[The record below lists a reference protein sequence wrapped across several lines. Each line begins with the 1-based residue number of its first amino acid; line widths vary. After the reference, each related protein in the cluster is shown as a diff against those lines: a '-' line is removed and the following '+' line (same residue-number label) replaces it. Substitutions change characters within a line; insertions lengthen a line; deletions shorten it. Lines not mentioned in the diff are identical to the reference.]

1 MSQQKHTWFTSDL
14 HIGHRK
20 VAGIRGFWDEDKV
33 VDVFPQD
40 VDGFEMSVECLP
52 DTQEHDLVMAE
63 NWDAVVRPGDTVY
76 VLGDISINGGEHAL
90 KWMDARPGNKIL
102 VAGNHDP
109 VNPMFRTAEKA
120 FPRWMQTFDMIVPFM
135 RKRLSGQNVLLSH
148 FPYESWGDGP
158 ERGGAET
165 SRHNQYRLPEMDL
178 PLLHGHTHG
187 PERAHGNMF
196 HVGVDAWG
204 MQLVPQETIQDWLT
218 TEYAEYKETQNAH
231 G

>member
-1 MSQQKHTWFTSDL
+1 MTKNIFYTSDL

-20 VAGIRGFWDEDKV
+20 VAGIRGFWDEDHV
-33 VDVFPQD
+33 SDVPQ
-40 VDGFEMSVECLP
+40 VLADGSIETMPEALP
-52 DTQEHDLVMAE
+52 DTDEHDRVLAD
-63 NWDAVVRPGDTVY
+63 NWDAVVHPEDTVY

-90 KWMDARPGNKIL
+90 EWMDRRPGNKIL

-135 RKRLSGQNVLLSH
+135 RKRLEGQNVLLSH

-187 PERAHGNMF
+187 PERAHGSMF
-196 HVGVDAWG
+196 HVGVDAWN
-204 MQLVPQETIQDWLT
+204 MQLVRQEVIQEWLT
-218 TEYAEYKETQNAH
+218 DEYRTYKEKNA
-231 G
+231 